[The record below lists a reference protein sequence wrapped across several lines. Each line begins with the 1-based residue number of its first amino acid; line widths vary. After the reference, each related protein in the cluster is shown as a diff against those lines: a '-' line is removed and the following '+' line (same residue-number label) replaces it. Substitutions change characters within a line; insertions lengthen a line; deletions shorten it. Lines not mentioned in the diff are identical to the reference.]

1 MTKWM
6 RRVVSC
12 LLLTVLCGATVLSA
26 CKKKETE
33 NTQVELWTTYNT
45 QKICKDGKEYDDVK
59 FEPAISLTMAQGEYE
74 GAQLIMSPKTDVA
87 WYNASI
93 SDLKNVET
101 GEVYSKDRVV
111 IYKQEYVYI
120 ASITQAVDGNKPG
133 YYPDALIPLHAVV
146 AYEENKITAGDNQG
160 LYFRFSTRPELDE
173 NGDAIVKNAN
183 ETEDAKRYSYVSS
196 GTYTGTITLDFKTH
210 TQTVPVTLT
219 IIDATVSETAHAKTR
234 FGTWDDGL
242 MVNMNW
248 TQEGVEQWNDT
259 LLEYR
264 MSGTN
269 ALNDNVYSEKVQQP
283 LVDAVWERISN
294 PRCSGWSISP
304 ARSKYEDNF
313 IYSEESGM
321 TTNAWAVFTPEEYLE
336 IFSLDNP
343 FYVQSF
349 KTPEEAAL
357 HRSKFVYVD
366 GDGNEYAYDPSL
378 EGVNAFYVT
387 SIYRTLWL
395 YIEKCLE
402 NDVNL
407 LDKLH
412 YGIAHIDEAWRHNG
426 HEAVRACTTLYK
438 AALITLAEMLTEEED
453 PTYKVWSRD
462 VTLKFSESTVT
473 KEEILQS
480 ILRFKLVFTGEYA
493 ENYQGLI
500 ETWCPTSN
508 YYGSEYARENYYAQ
522 QEEKWWYPMD
532 DAPGISPTIE
542 TSALYSRVAGWMMAD
557 YDITG
562 LLYWGINC
570 FYDRNEG
577 NSPIDDY
584 FTTNYLRTSGSNGNG
599 FFFYPGAQYELD
611 EMIPSWRAEA
621 LRDGLE
627 EWELFYN
634 IKNTYSE
641 ISEKIGLDFDASKII
656 ESLGT
661 TLYAQDKIINDN
673 EAFATARTSLLQLA
687 SCAESGANMC
697 IVDYND
703 NTYGTQNYKIFANE
717 GVSITNNGEAL
728 TNVYQTIAGVGKVYS
743 VDIPLTKEEN
753 SLHLSYTCDG
763 VSYEYAQNLGGSV
776 KKYSVGSDI
785 KAADFAETS
794 NVSFSSTLVNEIEGK
809 SGNAIKISV
818 GASNETALDEKIQYF
833 RFTNAFFNTDLQS
846 AKKIIIHLYNTQ
858 TEDLSISVYCRQKGV
873 MQLRKLMDTT
883 LPTGETQLVLTMP
896 SIDWEKNG
904 IEYFDFCIGEGA
916 TAETA
921 KTLYVKDVVIYKK

>member
-1 MTKWM
+1 MAKWM
-6 RRVVSC
+6 RKVASC
-12 LLLTVLCGATVLSA
+12 LLLTAICGTSALSA
-26 CKKKETE
+26 CKKKEENNTE
-33 NTQVELWTTYNT
+33 VELWTTYNT
-45 QKICKDGKEYDDVK
+45 QKILKDGKEYDDVK

-74 GAQLIMSPKTDVA
+74 GTQLIMTPETDVA

-93 SDLKNVET
+93 SDLTNVET
-101 GEVYSKDRVV
+101 GEVYSKDRVN
-111 IYKQEYVYI
+111 IYKQEYMYI

-146 AYEENKITAGDNQG
+146 AYEENKIAAGDNQG

-173 NGDAIVKNAN
+173 NGLAVVKNEN
-183 ETEDAKRYSYVSS
+183 EKEDAKRYSYVSS
-196 GTYTGTITLDFKTH
+196 GTYTGTVTLDFKTH
-210 TQTVPVTLT
+210 TQSVPVTLK
-219 IIDATVSETAHAKTR
+219 IIDATVSETSHAKTR

-248 TQEGVEQWNDT
+248 TQEGVEQWNDA

-264 MSGTN
+264 ISGTN

-283 LVDAVWERISN
+283 LVDAIWERINN
-294 PRCSGWSISP
+294 PRCSSWGISP
-304 ARSKYEDNF
+304 ARSSYDANF
-313 IYSEESGM
+313 IYSEESGK
-321 TTNAWAVFTPEEYLE
+321 TTDNLAVFTPEEYLE

-349 KTPEEAAL
+349 KTPEEAAE
-357 HRSKFVYVD
+357 HRSKFVYED

-395 YIEKCLE
+395 YIQKCLE
-402 NDVNL
+402 NNVNL

-412 YGIAHIDEAWRHNG
+412 YGISHIDEAWRHNG
-426 HEAVRACTTLYK
+426 HDATRACTTLYK
-438 AALITLAEMLTEEED
+438 AALITLAEMLTAEED
-453 PTYKVWSRD
+453 PTYKVWSKD
-462 VTLKFSESTVT
+462 VTLKFSESTVS

-508 YYGSEYARENYYAQ
+508 FYGSEYARENYYGQ

-542 TSALYSRVAGWMMAD
+542 TSQLYTRVAGWMMAD

-577 NSPIDDY
+577 NAPIDDY

-599 FFFYPGAQYELD
+599 YFLYPGAQYELD
-611 EMIPSWRAEA
+611 EMIPSLRLEA
-621 LRDGLE
+621 VRDGLE

-634 IKNTYSE
+634 IKNTYSK
-641 ISEKIGLDFDASKII
+641 ISNQIDLDFDASKII

-673 EAFATARTSLLQLA
+673 EAFVAARTSLLLLA
-687 SCAESGANMC
+687 SCAESSANMC

-703 NTYGTQNYKIFANE
+703 DSYGTQNYKIYVNE
-717 GVSITNNGEAL
+717 GVSVSNNGEAL
-728 TNVYQTIAGVGKVYS
+728 TNVYQTVEGVGKVYS
-743 VDIPLTKEEN
+743 VDIPLTQASN

-763 VSYEYAQNLGGSV
+763 ATYEYAQNLGGSV
-776 KKYSVGSDI
+776 QKYSVGSDI
-785 KAADFAETS
+785 AASDFAETS
-794 NVSFSSTLVNEIEGK
+794 DVSFSATLVSEIEGE
-809 SGNAIKISV
+809 SGEAIKLSI
-818 GASNETALDEKIQYF
+818 GASNETALDDKIQYF
-833 RFTNAFFNTDLQS
+833 KFANGCFKTDLQT
-846 AKKIIIHLYNTQ
+846 AKKMIIHLYNAQ
-858 TEDLSISVYCRQKGV
+858 AEELPISVYCKQQGV
-873 MQLRKLMDTT
+873 MKLRKLIDTT
-883 LPTGETQLVLTMP
+883 LPSGETQLVLTMP
-896 SIDWEKNG
+896 SIDWEKNY
-904 IEYFDFCIGEGA
+904 IDYFDFCVGEGA

-921 KTLYVKDVVIYKK
+921 KTLYVKDVVIYNK